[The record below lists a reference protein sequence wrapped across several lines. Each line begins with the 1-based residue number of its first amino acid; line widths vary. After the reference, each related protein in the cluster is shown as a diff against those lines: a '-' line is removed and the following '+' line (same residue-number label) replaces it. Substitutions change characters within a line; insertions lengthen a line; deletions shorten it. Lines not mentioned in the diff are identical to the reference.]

1 MALTDNQKK
10 ANKLGIKYTDT
21 TTDEMLSDLIEQKER
36 QNKQDEQEDQIK
48 EANAKKAETAKK
60 KSKLILRNI
69 DGEDVD
75 EKDYFISG
83 EVENPVTKLKEKV
96 IAPAYFN
103 QICGMPV
110 DREDM
115 IEVFK
120 KVFGE
125 SASEF
130 LFYKSNN
137 KEIYIIIVPLRRAT
151 TVGASEDSLPGDFQ
165 KHAISFIG
173 EGSVNLDTLKLKLR
187 KVLTFLKRSE

>member
-10 ANKLGIKYTDT
+10 ANKLEIKWDDN
-21 TTDEMLSDLIEQKER
+21 TTDELLSELIEQKEKQIE
-36 QNKQDEQEDQIK
+36 QNKEEARIK
-48 EANAKKAETAKK
+48 AIEAKKAEADKK

-75 EKDYFISG
+75 EKDYFITG
-83 EVENPVTKLKEKV
+83 QVENPVTKLKET
-96 IAPAYFN
+96 ITAPASFN

-110 DREDM
+110 DREDVL
-115 IEVFK
+115 EVFR

-130 LFYKSNN
+130 LFYKKNYS
-137 KEIYIIIVPLRRAT
+137 EIYIIIIPLRRAT
-151 TVGASEDSLPGDFQ
+151 VVGAAEDNLPGDFQ

-187 KVLTFLKRSE
+187 KILTFLKRSE